1 MFGVV
6 STTYSFATVMAWWQT
21 QVEEV
26 SSVSSSL
33 LVLAEEMS
41 ASAGTG
47 DGHDAGSRPGSSLQ
61 VSTD

>member
-26 SSVSSSL
+26 SSVSSSSL
-33 LVLAEEMS
+33 LALAEEMS
-41 ASAGTG
+41 SVTALLFLCSAY
-47 DGHDAGSRPGSSLQ
+47 
-61 VSTD
+61 